1 MPLPCPSLPSPG
13 SPACRTPQSARGRH
27 RGGAPGAIRRTAV
40 LALSFLA
47 LGASVAR
54 ADGDPDPAFWTGGE
68 VVLQLPFDMHF
79 GGLDADAEGNLALA
93 FYSPLFEGVDRGY
106 WATVGDDSL
115 GAYCEIDPGTWP
127 GQDLRVLDLAFD
139 DLGRLIALVQL
150 HFDETLDLFE
160 LVAYDYPACAFDPSF
175 GVGGVVV
182 LPTDPDYASDGFF
195 DVSALSDGHLLV
207 TGRTW
212 NGLPGTPEGR
222 PLALEIGPNGNA
234 ITEFSPPFGSWEE
247 SAAAVDAVRAANGHT
262 VLAVDE
268 WDDSRDF
275 VLLDF
280 AADGTY
286 LGPLGIPFDLG
297 VDESDG
303 PFALAA
309 LDGDRLVVVGSAR
322 QFPAGDP
329 SPSTTAA
336 VAMARWPPGGGA
348 LELDTSFSGDGKW
361 DGRVEHNAT
370 FFDVLRQGT
379 DRFVAVGS
387 SWLPDQTQKILLARF
402 FLDGTLDATFGG
414 AGMGGGGIFTEDLP
428 GTWRERATRVVPQ
441 NGRLVLGGIADI
453 HFGVR
458 AIGLVRRTS
467 DLIFQG
473 GFEQLNPPDWQIEP

>member
-1 MPLPCPSLPSPG
+1 MPLPCLSFPSPDA
-13 SPACRTPQSARGRH
+13 SPRRTPVPACGRH
-27 RGGAPGAIRRTAV
+27 RGSAPGIFRRAAA
-40 LALSFLA
+40 LALSMLA
-47 LGASVAR
+47 LGAAVAG

-68 VVLQLPFDMHF
+68 VVLQLPFDMNF
-79 GGLDADAEGNLALA
+79 GGLDADAAGNLALA
-93 FYSPLFEGVDRGY
+93 FDSPLLEGVDRGY

-115 GAYCEIDPGTWP
+115 GAYCEIDPGTGP
-127 GQDLRVLDLAFD
+127 GQDVRVLDLAFD
-139 DLGRLIALVQL
+139 DLGRLIALVML
-150 HFDETLDLFE
+150 HFDETLDLFM
-160 LVAYDYPACAFDPSF
+160 LVAYDFPACVLVPSF
-175 GVGGVVV
+175 GVSGVVV
-182 LPTDPDYASDGFF
+182 LPTDPDYESDGFF

-212 NGLPGTPEGR
+212 NGLPATPLGR
-222 PLALEIGPNGNA
+222 PLALEIGPAGNA

-247 SAAAVDAVRAANGHT
+247 SAVAAEAVRASNGHT

-286 LGPLGIPFDLG
+286 LGPLGIPFDLWVEG
-297 VDESDG
+297 SDG

-309 LDGDRLVVVGSAR
+309 LDGDRVVVVGNAR
-322 QFPAGDP
+322 QYPEGDP

-336 VAMARWPPGGGA
+336 VAMARWPSAGGA

-370 FFDVLRQGT
+370 FFDVLRQGA

-402 FLDGTLDATFGG
+402 LLDGSLDTTFGG
-414 AGMGGGGIFTEDLP
+414 TGTGLFTEDLP
-428 GTWRERATRVVPQ
+428 GTWWERATRVVPQ

-473 GFEQLNPPDWQIEP
+473 GFEQLNPPDWQVGP

>member
-1 MPLPCPSLPSPG
+1 MPPPCPSIPPRSA
-13 SPACRTPQSARGRH
+13 SSRRVSASARALGR
-27 RGGAPGAIRRTAV
+27 GVGAALV
-40 LALSFLA
+40 LASLTFA
-47 LGASVAR
+47 PAAG

-68 VVLQLPFDMHF
+68 VVFQLPYDMHF
-79 GGLDADAEGNLALA
+79 GGLDADAAGNLALA
-93 FYSPLFEGVDRGY
+93 FYSPLFEGVEHGY
-106 WATVGDDSL
+106 WMTVGDASV
-115 GAYCEIDPGTWP
+115 GAACEIDPGTGP
-127 GQDLRVLDLAFD
+127 GQDLRVHDLAFD
-139 DLGRLIALVQL
+139 SLGRLIVLVQL
-150 HFDETLDLFE
+150 HFDFTLDLFE
-160 LVAYDYPACAFDPSF
+160 LVAFDYPACALDPSF

-195 DVSALSDGHLLV
+195 GVSALADGHLLV

-212 NGLPGTPEGR
+212 NGLPATPLGH
-222 PLALEIGPNGNA
+222 PLALELGPDGNA
-234 ITEFSPPFGSWEE
+234 LIEFSPPFGSWEDHAV
-247 SAAAVDAVRAANGHT
+247 AAEAVRASNGHI

-286 LGPLGIPFDLG
+286 LGPLVIPFDLWVEG
-297 VDESDG
+297 SDA

-309 LDGDRLVVVGSAR
+309 LDGDRVVVAGNAR
-322 QFPAGDP
+322 QYPEGDP

-336 VAMARWPPGGGA
+336 VAVARWPPGGGA

-402 FLDGTLDATFGG
+402 FLDGSLDTTFGG
-414 AGMGGGGIFTEDLP
+414 TGTGLFTEDLP
-428 GTWRERATRVVPQ
+428 GTWWERATRVVPQ
-441 NGRLVLGGIADI
+441 NGRLVLGGIADF
-453 HFGVR
+453 HLGVR
-458 AIGLVRRTS
+458 AIGLLRRTS
-467 DLIFQG
+467 DLVFQS
-473 GFEQLNPPDWQIEP
+473 GFEHSGSPAW

>member
-1 MPLPCPSLPSPG
+1 MPLPCLSFPSPDA
-13 SPACRTPQSARGRH
+13 SPSRTPTPTCGRH
-27 RGGAPGAIRRTAV
+27 PGG
-40 LALSFLA
+40 A
-47 LGASVAR
+47 LGAFRTVAALALLSLAFGAAVVA
-54 ADGDPDPAFWTGGE
+54 ADGEPDPVFWSAGE
-68 VVLQLPFDMHF
+68 VVFQLPYDMHF

-93 FYSPLFEGVDRGY
+93 FYSPLFEGVERGY
-106 WATVGDDSL
+106 WATVGDASV
-115 GAYCEIDPGTWP
+115 GAYCEINPGIGP
-127 GQDLRVLDLAFD
+127 GQDLRVHDLAFD
-139 DLGRLIALVQL
+139 SLGRLIVLVQL

-160 LVAYDYPACAFDPSF
+160 LVAYDYPACAFDSSF

-182 LPTDPDYASDGFF
+182 LPTDPDYESDGFF

-212 NGLPGTPEGR
+212 NGLPATPLGR
-222 PLALEIGPNGNA
+222 PLALEIGPDGSA
-234 ITEFSPPFGSWEE
+234 LIEFSPPFGSWEE
-247 SAAAVDAVRAANGHT
+247 SAVAVDAVRAVNGHT

-286 LGPLGIPFDLG
+286 RGPLVIPFDLWVEG
-297 VDESDG
+297 SDA
-303 PFALAA
+303 PYALTA
-309 LDGDRLVVVGSAR
+309 LDGDRVVVVGSAR
-322 QFPAGDP
+322 QYPEGDP

-370 FFDVLRQGT
+370 FFDVLRQGS

-414 AGMGGGGIFTEDLP
+414 REWVEEESSPKTCPEP
-428 GTWRERATRVVPQ
+428 GASARPVSCRRMA
-441 NGRLVLGGIADI
+441 ASSS
-453 HFGVR
+453 
-458 AIGLVRRTS
+458 AASRTS
-467 DLIFQG
+467 TSACAPSVSCG
-473 GFEQLNPPDWQIEP
+473 EPPTSSSRAVSSS